1 MINMDCQ
8 FCHIL
13 RNSIG
18 RFVVVGI
25 VVNCSSD
32 DESVNHHYEYGF
44 IQRRSFNDNTFK
56 LYYFPRQEP
65 VKFVGCCDDI
75 FEIYFPEL
83 PAPVPMAELN
93 ADADSTSFDL
103 EAFVQ
108 QRKNLQPSVISKLQ
122 KEAKIDE

>member
-1 MINMDCQ
+1 MDCQ

-25 VVNCSSD
+25 VVNCNSD
-32 DESVNHHYEYGF
+32 NESVNHHYDYGY
-44 IQRRSFNDNTFK
+44 IQRGSFENNTFK

-75 FEIYFPEL
+75 FEIYFPPA
-83 PAPVPMAELN
+83 PAPVPLAELN
-93 ADADSTSFDL
+93 VTAEAESFDL
-103 EAFVQ
+103 ETFIQ
-108 QRKNLQPSVISKLQ
+108 QRKNLAISNIKA
-122 KEAKIDE
+122 AKGGEKR